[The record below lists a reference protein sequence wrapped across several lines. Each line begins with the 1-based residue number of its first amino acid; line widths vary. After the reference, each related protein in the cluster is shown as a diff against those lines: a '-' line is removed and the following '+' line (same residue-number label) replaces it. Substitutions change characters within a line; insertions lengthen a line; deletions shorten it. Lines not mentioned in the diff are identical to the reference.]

1 MILNSVIIK
10 VKIGGR
16 KMELTLAWC
25 LCIISIIG
33 MGWMLYTILKKK
45 RKGFIIPLI
54 ALLMFFSYS
63 FFSITGSIRL
73 PIALMGHP
81 LDAYTTDFEE
91 GPTNYGTHNTYL
103 KPTKDIKGDTG
114 NQMLYIECKTYGIL
128 KISSYY
134 GF

>member
-1 MILNSVIIK
+1 
-10 VKIGGR
+10 
-16 KMELTLAWC
+16 MELTLAWC

-54 ALLMFFSYS
+54 ALLVFFSYS
-63 FFSITGSIRL
+63 FFSTTGSIRL
-73 PIALMGHP
+73 SIALMEHP
-81 LDAYTTDFEE
+81 IDAYTTGFEPS
-91 GPTNYGTHNTYL
+91 PTYYGTRSTYL

-114 NQMLYIECKTYGIL
+114 SRILYIECKTYGII
-128 KISSYY
+128 KISSYS

>member
-1 MILNSVIIK
+1 
-10 VKIGGR
+10 
-16 KMELTLAWC
+16 MELTLAWC

-45 RKGFIIPLI
+45 GFIIPLI

-63 FFSITGSIRL
+63 FFSTTGSIRL
-73 PIALMGHP
+73 SIALMWHP
-81 LDAYTTDFEE
+81 LDTYTTDFEE
-91 GPTNYGTHNTYL
+91 SPTNYGTHNTYL